1 MKREAVSKISHVSV
15 FYLVLLQMLIGPFDD
30 QTYSIIMILSYFIL
44 DVANRIT
51 RNGSVEVYK
60 TFDFEFGCFCTDDYC
75 NSSGI
80 SEMTTMFLGMSV
92 ILCVFK

>member
-1 MKREAVSKISHVSV
+1 MKREAVSKISHVSI
-15 FYLVLLQMLIGPFDD
+15 FYLVLLQMLIDDD

-44 DVANRIT
+44 DVANRIS

-75 NSSGI
+75 NSSGML
-80 SEMTTMFLGMSV
+80 EMTTMFLGMSV